1 MRYYLDQCEFKWTH
15 AGTKMEHIWVQRQ
28 LGDELFKQC
37 NQEGFNLVY
46 IHSNSATLPNDM
58 YCRCDIYVDI
68 NDSHRSTLFALANQK
83 AIPVLKA
90 DTNEV

>member
-1 MRYYLDQCEFKWTH
+1 
-15 AGTKMEHIWVQRQ
+15 MEHIWVQRQ

-37 NQEGFNLVY
+37 NREGFNLVY